1 MFPSPQLDTLAS
13 AAICNVAARVTAAP
27 KASVRSTKAQSRAFL
42 GRAAPCA
49 RASPPPAPPLAARPC
64 ALTAATEDLNKK
76 LKEVTSTVSEKWE
89 ETDDKPAVI
98 TLGIYAL
105 VGLVAANGVLKSI
118 EGLLIPDLLELVG
131 IGFSGFYVYQN
142 LLFKPDRAG
151 PRIPSPSPSTR
162 SSENPM
168 RPPAAPVANAR
179 DGEDETYASVR
190 TPV

>member
-1 MFPSPQLDTLAS
+1 M

-42 GRAAPCA
+42 GRAAPLRA
-49 RASPPPAPPLAARPC
+49 RVAAPRAAARG
-64 ALTAATEDLNKK
+64 ASVRADAATEDLNKK

-118 EGLLIPDLLELVG
+118 EGLPLIPDLLELVG

-142 LLFKPDRAG
+142 LLFKPAAPRS
-151 PRIPSPSPSTR
+151 RIPSPSPSTR
-162 SSENPM
+162 SSETSETAG
-168 RPPAAPVANAR
+168 RSVANAR